1 MSYFAKV
8 VNDVVETVIVADKG
22 FIDTLPNS
30 SSWVAVSVDEK
41 SVWYPGVGFV
51 YDKVSKKFT
60 PQKPKAF
67 PSWVYNGTTNRWTPP
82 VAMPIDKTKA
92 YHWDEA
98 SKQWK
103 EVIYEQK

>member
-22 FIDTLPNS
+22 FIDTLPDS

-60 PQKPKAF
+60 PKKPKEF
-67 PSWVYNGTTNRWTPP
+67 PSWIYNGTTNTWVPPLPMP
-82 VAMPIDKTKA
+82 VAAGKA
-92 YHWDEA
+92 YRWDEA
-98 SKQWK
+98 SVWWK

>member
-22 FIDTLPNS
+22 FIDTLPDS

-60 PQKPKAF
+60 PKKPKEF
-67 PSWVYNGTTNRWTPP
+67 PSWIYNGTTNTWVPPLPMP
-82 VAMPIDKTKA
+82 VAAGKA
-92 YHWDEA
+92 YRWDEE
-98 SKQWK
+98 SVWWK